1 MTSLDTYTVLKA
13 VHVGAAMAFAG
24 GVLATAVLLP
34 AVRTLP
40 RAAGPISLVGLRW
53 SRTVTTPAML
63 LVWALGL
70 TLGYEGSWFS
80 QPWLQAKLVFVL
92 ILSAVHGVQSGALRQ
107 WAGGVA
113 PPSSIASPRIALLAL
128 ACMAVIAAL
137 AVTKL
142 G

>member
-1 MTSLDTYTVLKA
+1 MTLPDTYTALKA
-13 VHVGAAMAFAG
+13 AHVGAAMAFAG

-34 AVRTLP
+34 AARTLP
-40 RAAGPISLVGLRW
+40 LAARPVSRVALRW

-70 TLGYEGSWFS
+70 TLGYEGAWYS
-80 QPWLQAKLVFVL
+80 QPWLQAKLVLVL
-92 ILSAVHGVQSGALRQ
+92 ILSALHGVQSGALRR

-113 PPSSIASPRIALLAL
+113 PPSSIASLRMAVLAL
-128 ACMAVIAAL
+128 ACMTVIAAL